1 MERWAKLRPYNKLN
15 PWNIQ
20 AAAVVKIMKLNKEEF
35 KNYEFFPYD
44 LL

>member
-1 MERWAKLRPYNKLN
+1 M
-15 PWNIQ
+15 Q